1 MSTAPE
7 QTRFPAAPA
16 NTAKP
21 AVPTAGRAPVATP
34 AAGYVGTL
42 IAVLILGLGVIAL
55 RDSAVSAGWL
65 DGRPWITTVINWM
78 DGLTFAW
85 WMIPAGIAAI
95 LVGAWW
101 VYAALR
107 PRRRTALAVNAASS
121 VWIAPAD
128 LARLASRAA
137 ETVPGVLDAR
147 SSATLRKITV
157 TAHTTADSGATQ
169 MKSAVV
175 EAVRD
180 SAAAIVNPPPK
191 IRVRTRTGGA

>member
-1 MSTAPE
+1 MTAPE

-21 AVPTAGRAPVATP
+21 IVPTAGRAPVAAP

-42 IAVLILGLGVIAL
+42 IAVLMLGLGVIAL

-65 DGRPWITTVINWM
+65 DGRPWITTVINWI

-95 LVGAWW
+95 LIGAWW

-107 PRRRTALAVNAASS
+107 PRRRTALAVTAASS
-121 VWIAPAD
+121 VWIGPAD
-128 LARLASRAA
+128 LARLVSRAA
-137 ETVPGVLDAR
+137 EKVPEVLEAR
-147 SSATLRKITV
+147 SSATLRKLTV
-157 TAHTTADSGATQ
+157 TAHSTVEGGATQ
-169 MKSAVV
+169 MKSAVAD
-175 EAVRD
+175 AVRD
-180 SAAAIVNPPPK
+180 SVAAIVKPPPK
-191 IRVRTRTGGA
+191 IRVRTRTGST